1 MQSYSRGNQWK
12 AKEKKESSHP
22 INIISP
28 LGYHYEVGVILLSH
42 FLMIPHGM
50 PPTYEFVV
58 IKLFNFSNEIC
69 LNMKLLFYSFV
80 SKGPNREMHYINY
93 KGNCKLPAHL

>member
-1 MQSYSRGNQWK
+1 
-12 AKEKKESSHP
+12 
-22 INIISP
+22 
-28 LGYHYEVGVILLSH
+28 
-42 FLMIPHGM
+42 M

-69 LNMKLLFYSFV
+69 LNMKFLFYSFV

-93 KGNCKLPAHL
+93 KGNCKLPAHLWKQIDYINWVRLEAQNLWTTHILAFEKLMFYFL